1 MNNLVERI
9 GVMIEESWLVTFA
22 AIGIVILCAVII
34 YKLFIWLLRRYDKT
48 ISADHRGRTYN
59 RLMASFTRFALVVTT
74 FFIVLYLLG
83 VDITS
88 MLAGLGIAGFA
99 VSFAVQDM
107 ATDVIRGIGIIA
119 DSYCQVGDVILYKGM
134 EAEVLTIGIRTTRVR
149 ILANDNIISIANR
162 NISEVEVLSWKYV
175 ESFPMPYDLS
185 IYQSEKVVRDI
196 VNRISKNEFVEN
208 CKYVGVT
215 ELGSSAVYYNL
226 EVRSDPMYRRQVRR
240 DTLRSIMLGMEEN
253 HVPVPYNQLDVHT
266 VNDAERAAGYAE
278 LTDTPD
284 FRNYVEKSH
293 GAANDSI
300 FRTEKFSVL
309 FTGEN
314 VEQVL
319 DGAER
324 FVWRMGC
331 SRAERLQV
339 RLLTEE
345 LMEALREIAPEFRM
359 TVEYRGRGKRC
370 NVRAIVKYVTDEEK
384 KENLLELYSAND
396 SLEGDGIVGMV
407 RGVTARF
414 MAADQRQGDQ
424 TWNLREQLKSI
435 LNNDAQTSA
444 EEMKM
449 TQSEIQ
455 KRIIA
460 KVADDITI
468 NSNDDEVVIDAVKY
482 F

>member
-1 MNNLVERI
+1 MNNIVDRI
-9 GVMIEESWLVTFA
+9 GTMIEESWLATFA
-22 AIGIVILCAVII
+22 AIAVIILFAVII

-48 ISADHRGRTYN
+48 ISGDNRGRTYN

-119 DSYCQVGDVILYKGM
+119 DSYCQVGDIILYKDM
-134 EAEVLTIGIRTTRVR
+134 EAEVLTIGLRTTRVR
-149 ILANDNIISIANR
+149 LLANDNILSIANR
-162 NISEVEVLSWKYV
+162 NITEVEVLSWKYIK
-175 ESFPMPYDLS
+175 SFPMPYDLTV
-185 IYQSEKVVRDI
+185 YQSEKVVRDI
-196 VNRISKNEFVEN
+196 VNRISKNEFVDN

-226 EVRSDPMYRRQVRR
+226 EIRSDPLYRRQVRR
-240 DTLRSIMLGMEEN
+240 DTLRSIMLGLEEN
-253 HVPVPYNQLDVHT
+253 QVPVPYNQLDVHT
-266 VNDAERAAGYAE
+266 VSDADRAAEYAE
-278 LTDTPD
+278 LVNTPD
-284 FRNYVEKSH
+284 FRNYVEKSR

-331 SRAERLQV
+331 SREERLQI

-345 LMEALREIAPEFRM
+345 LMEALREIAPEFRI

-370 NVRAIVKYVTDEEK
+370 NVRAKVKYVTDEEK
-384 KENLLELYSAND
+384 KEDLLLLYSTND

-414 MAADQRQGDQ
+414 MACDQRQGDE
-424 TWNLREQLKSI
+424 TWNLREHLKSI
-435 LNNDAQTSA
+435 LNNDDPTST
-444 EEMKM
+444 EEMKA
-449 TQSEIQ
+449 TQAEIQ